1 MRKQMI
7 PRAALLALCG
17 LMASATLSTGQE
29 KKMITSLDELPRHE
43 YRLGGSATDLIFSE
57 SEFRE
62 FAHKVRSDIES
73 DLAEYEIQD
82 ADMLQKLEQTLL
94 EMDFLEGHYDL
105 ALKRIHRIRDLEP
118 KAELK
123 PLRGLIP
130 EAMINALTDVGKVD
144 GFDDAGFRQSFREHL
159 GQMVSALPWD
169 AVEDGIEGVKG
180 QMELL
185 SENVIRGI
193 VQGNL
198 DVVVEASGSL
208 GEAPARQAVSMR
220 FLVAA
225 ILPIR
230 QDAVEVLAAAVEANR
245 VEKPDHWKDVNVTLS
260 PGRGAPVTVAIW
272 DTGMDA
278 AVFPGLMYEN
288 AGERADG
295 KDTDANS
302 FVDDLHGIAYDLH
315 WNKVPELLYPLGDAA
330 SREGELREK
339 MKGYFDLQAS
349 IDSPEAATLKKEV
362 ATLKPEDVTPYFEDL
377 GRYGIYVHGTH
388 VGGIVAE
395 GNPNVRMVGARLTA
409 DYHVV
414 PEAPTMDDAHRAAKA
429 VKETV
434 AYFKSAGVRVVNMS
448 WGINFKSFERE
459 LEVNGIGKNA
469 DERAEMARE
478 LFAVH
483 KKGLHEALESAP
495 EILFVCA
502 AGNEDSDVK
511 FDEFIPAA
519 FDLPNVLTVGAVDQ
533 AGEPTSFTSFGEQV
547 DVYANGFEVDSY
559 LPGGERMKLSGTS
572 MSSPNA
578 ANLAAKLLALDGS
591 LTTKQLVDIILR
603 GCDRIEEGDREL
615 LLINPKRSVDLL
627 GA

>member
-1 MRKQMI
+1 MWKQI
-7 PRAALLALCG
+7 LPGASLLALCG
-17 LMASATLSTGQE
+17 LMVTTTLSTGQE
-29 KKMITSLDELPRHE
+29 KKLITNLDELPRHE
-43 YRLGGSATDLIFSE
+43 YRLDGSATDLVFSE
-57 SEFRE
+57 SRFRE
-62 FAHKVRSDIES
+62 FAHKLRSDIES
-73 DLAEYEIQD
+73 TLAEHDIQD
-82 ADMLQKLEQTLL
+82 KDTLQKLEQTLL

-105 ALKRIHRIRDLEP
+105 ALKRIHKIRELEQ

-123 PLRGLIP
+123 PLRGLIQ
-130 EAMINALTDVGKVD
+130 EAMIKALTEVGKVD
-144 GFDDAGFRQSFREHL
+144 GFDDAAFRQAFREHL
-159 GQMVSALPWD
+159 RQMVAGLPWET
-169 AVEDGIEGVKG
+169 VEDGIEGIKG

-185 SENVIRGI
+185 SENVIRGM
-193 VQGNL
+193 VQGSL
-198 DVVVEASGSL
+198 DVAVEASGAL
-208 GEAPARQAVSMR
+208 GDAPARQVSSMR
-220 FLVAA
+220 FLIVA

-230 QDAVEVLAAAVEANR
+230 EDAVEVFAAAVDANR
-245 VEKPDHWKDVNVTLS
+245 VEKPDHWKDVNVTLE
-260 PGRGAPVTVAIW
+260 PGRGSHVTVAIW

-278 AVFPGLMYEN
+278 GVFPGLMHEN
-288 AGERADG
+288 PAERLDG
-295 KDTDANS
+295 KDSDGNG
-302 FVDDLHGIAYDLH
+302 FVDDRHGIAYDLH
-315 WNKVPELLYPLGDAA
+315 WQRVPELLYPLGDAA

-349 IDSPEAATLKKEV
+349 IDSPEAAALKKEV
-362 ATLKPEDVTPYFEDL
+362 VALKPEEVTPYFEDL

-395 GNPNVRMVGARLTA
+395 GNPHVRMVGARLTA

-414 PEAPTMDDAHRAAKA
+414 PEAPTMEDARRAAKA

-434 AYFKSAGVRVVNMS
+434 DYFKSSGVRVVNMS
-448 WGINFKSFERE
+448 WGVNFKTFEQA
-459 LEVNGIGKNA
+459 LEVNGIGKDA

-483 KKGLHEALESAP
+483 KKGLYEALESAP

-533 AGEPTSFTSFGEQV
+533 AGEPTSFTSFGQ
-547 DVYANGFEVDSY
+547 DVYGNGFEVESY
-559 LPGGERMKLSGTS
+559 LPGGKRMKLSGTS
-572 MSSPNA
+572 MSSPNV
-578 ANLAAKLLALDGS
+578 ANLAAKLLALQSS

-603 GCDRIEEGDREL
+603 GCDRMEEGDQQL
-615 LLINPKRSVDLL
+615 LLINPKRSVELL